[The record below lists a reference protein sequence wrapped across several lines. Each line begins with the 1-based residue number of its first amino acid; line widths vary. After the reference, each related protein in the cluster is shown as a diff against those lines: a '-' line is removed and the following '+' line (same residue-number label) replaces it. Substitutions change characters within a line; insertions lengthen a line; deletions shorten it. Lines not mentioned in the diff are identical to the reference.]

1 MPTAKELFDAG
12 QLKPAIQ
19 AVSQEVKARPSE
31 VQPRTFL
38 FELLCFAGDFDRA
51 QQQLEVIGHQSATAE
66 LAVQVYLN
74 NLKAER
80 DRLRL
85 FSDGLAP
92 HFLTEPP
99 AYVDLHLGAIDRL
112 REGAYDQARLLL
124 DQAEEERPSLTGKMN
139 GNQFLDFRDCDDLIG
154 SVLEL
159 IVHDKYTWLPFEQIK
174 TLQISTPKQLRDLMW
189 APARV
194 EGIDGT
200 VGEVYIP
207 ALYARSSEHPD
218 DGVKLG
224 RMTDWRQVSEL
235 LHLPAGLRLFIAD
248 GRDEAMFEARS
259 VEFDLADIGA
269 RSAHPS

>member
-12 QLKPAIQ
+12 QLEAAIS
-19 AVSQEVKARPSE
+19 AISQDVKARPSE
-31 VQPRTFL
+31 MQPRTFL

-51 QQQLEVIGHQSATAE
+51 QRQLEVIGHQSAVTE

-85 FSDGLAP
+85 FSNGLAP

-99 AYVDLHLGAIDRL
+99 AYVDLHLSAINRL
-112 REGAYDQARLLL
+112 RDGAYDEARLLL
-124 DQAEEERPSLTGKMN
+124 DQAEEERPSMTGKLN
-139 GNQFLDFRDCDDLIG
+139 GGQFLDFRDCDDLVAP
-154 SVLEL
+154 VLEL

-174 TLQISTPKQLRDLMW
+174 SLQISAPKQLRDLMW
-189 APARV
+189 APARI

-200 VGEVYIP
+200 VGEVFIP
-207 ALYARSSEHPD
+207 ALYARSSDHPSD
-218 DGVKLG
+218 EVKLG
-224 RMTDWRQVSEL
+224 RMTDWRQVADL
-235 LHLPAGLRLFIAD
+235 LQLPAGLRLFIAD
-248 GRDEAMFEARS
+248 GRDEAIFEARS
-259 VEFDLADIGA
+259 VEFDLADVGA